1 MTSTINRPRQRQ
13 PRRPVQE
20 PPKEPVTRWTRKKV
34 GKEILIFAVTALAL
48 YNAGRSISDSFERQI
63 FLSEQSKVLH
73 KGQQQAQQINKE
85 LRDGLSNYRSSKGI
99 EHLARERLNQAG
111 PDEVIVHIG
120 K

>member
-13 PRRPVQE
+13 QRRPVKE
-20 PPKEPVTRWTRKKV
+20 PPKESVTKWTGRKI
-34 GKEILIFAVTALAL
+34 GREILIFAVTALAI
-48 YNAGRSISDSFERQI
+48 YNAGRSINDSFERQI
-63 FLSEQSKVLH
+63 FLNDQSKILH
-73 KGQQQAQQINKE
+73 KGQAQAQQINKE

>member
-1 MTSTINRPRQRQ
+1 MPTKTRPRHHHRQ
-13 PRRPVQE
+13 QPVAQA
-20 PPKEPVTRWTRKKV
+20 PPPQWNKRKLGREV
-34 GKEILIFAVTALAL
+34 LIFAVTGLAL
-48 YNAGRSISDSFERQI
+48 YNAGRSIWDSVERQI
-63 FLSEQSKVLH
+63 FLSDQSTILH
-73 KGQQQAQQINKE
+73 KGQAQAQQINKE

>member
-13 PRRPVQE
+13 QRRPVQQA
-20 PPKEPVTRWTRKKV
+20 PKEPVTRWTKRKV
-34 GKEILIFAVTALAL
+34 GREVLIFAVTALAL
-48 YNAGRSISDSFERQI
+48 YNAGRSIYDSVERQI
-63 FLSEQSKVLH
+63 FLSDQSKILH
-73 KGQQQAQQINKE
+73 KGQAQAQQINKE